1 MEALLE
7 VLSSLETADILE
19 HVEVTIGVSACLD
32 ETVPVDALKA
42 HVGIILL
49 EREVHGAVETNV
61 WSLDSVHVFT
71 SHLELREIEVFWEH
85 LHLAIINLIINFTAT
100 FYNNTYQ
107 F

>member
-1 MEALLE
+1 MPVHA
-7 VLSSLETADILE
+7 LETN
-19 HVEVTIGVSACLD
+19 IGIV
-32 ETVPVDALKA
+32 
-42 HVGIILL
+42 LL
-49 EREVHGAVETNV
+49 EREVHRAVEPDV
-61 WSLDSVHVFT
+61 RSLDRVHVFT